1 MPLHDKRDMIG
12 EETQQ
17 EQKRQSTPR
26 RRHMLAIASLA
37 GIMCLALLLTVGGLY
52 LFPTGSQT
60 HNAPTPTPTP
70 SPSQAQL
77 TATASAS
84 RHLFIDDFTDKNT
97 YKDWFTGSTQ
107 DYERQIGQQGLSLA
121 ALNHKVLIESLP
133 PSRNFDD
140 FQLTTEFTFQQ
151 GDTSDSI
158 GIYLRGDGNLDHDYR
173 IDIHGNTTYSIVKES
188 WDAKSQSA
196 HNDYLVPTKTSP
208 HLHPM
213 GSKNM
218 LTVSLQGSSIS
229 LTLNGSQVEQIED
242 TSYTKGQIALFVH
255 NGATSTQAR
264 ALFSKVVVDP
274 MPPLLTPTP

>member
-1 MPLHDKRDMIG
+1 MIG

-17 EQKRQSTPR
+17 EQASQSNKR
-26 RRHMLAIASLA
+26 RRQTLAIAGLA
-37 GIMCLALLLTVGGLY
+37 SIVCLALLLTVGGLY
-52 LFPTGSQT
+52 LFPSGSHT
-60 HNAPTPTPTP
+60 ASVPTPTPTP

-107 DYERQIGQQGLSLA
+107 DYQRQIGQEGLSLT

-140 FQLTTEFTFQQ
+140 FQLTTAFTFQQ
-151 GDTSDSI
+151 GDAGDSI

-188 WDAKSQSA
+188 WDPKSQSA
-196 HNDYLVPTKTSP
+196 HNDYLVPDKTSP

-213 GSKNM
+213 GSKNT
-218 LTVSLQGSSIS
+218 LTVSLQGSSLS
-229 LTLNGSQVEQIED
+229 LSLNGSQVEQIED

-255 NGATSTQAR
+255 NGATSSHAS
-264 ALFSKVVVDP
+264 ALFNKIVVDP
-274 MPPLLTPTP
+274 LPPLPTPTP

>member
-1 MPLHDKRDMIG
+1 MIG

-17 EQKRQSTPR
+17 EQTAHSNTR
-26 RRHMLAIASLA
+26 RRHMFTIAGLM
-37 GIMCLALLLTVGGLY
+37 GILCLALLLTVGGLY
-52 LFPTGSQT
+52 LFPAGNHTQS
-60 HNAPTPTPTP
+60 APTPTPTP
-70 SPSQAQL
+70 SPSQVQL
-77 TATASAS
+77 TATAMAS

-107 DYERQIGQQGLSLA
+107 DYERQIGQQGLSLT

-151 GDTSDSI
+151 GDADDSI

-188 WDAKSQSA
+188 WDTKTQSA
-196 HNDYLVPTKTSP
+196 HNDYLVPDKVSP

-213 GSKNM
+213 GSKNT
-218 LTVSLQGSSIS
+218 LTVSLQGSSLS
-229 LTLNGSQVEQIED
+229 LILNGSQVEQIED
-242 TSYTKGQIALFVH
+242 ASYTKGQIALFVH
-255 NGATSTQAR
+255 NGATSSQAR
-264 ALFSKVVVDP
+264 ALFNKIVVDP
-274 MPPLLTPTP
+274 LPPLPTPTP